1 MLTTELLVTHDTAQ
15 EDMNLQEDGNQH
27 SDEGTQSEGIS
38 LATSSAYSLI
48 ETSHPL
54 FGKIR
59 RLWNSADESHR
70 EVCLSAHCMNIDR
83 LSYLCVSDFN
93 T

>member
-1 MLTTELLVTHDTAQ
+1 
-15 EDMNLQEDGNQH
+15 MNLQEDGNQH

-38 LATSSAYSLI
+38 LGSSSAYSLI

-70 EVCLSAHCMNIDR
+70 EVCLIVYRSILRSFLFTTSNI
-83 LSYLCVSDFN
+83 YI
-93 T
+93 